1 MRDDKMVQI
10 TIITNDDYG
19 PWTHTLGNDRE
30 HRVQMYQSSLYKTLQ
45 NLFSVRG
52 GLVFS
57 NRFDEFFAISDG
69 ISYSDHLEI
78 KSKLETLFPF
88 EISMSI
94 SNSPLPLQANKQAHA
109 AKMAV
114 NCTKTISVALDS
126 DSQNDGIHLIHLDIE
141 GITEM
146 KKTTSPYDITMMV
159 QETLQIVNHYCYQNM
174 LMGFFV
180 GGDNYVIISDK
191 NPTFHSKI
199 LADKIQKRLGII
211 VNCGIGEEKTAR
223 IAMAM
228 ATKNLDTIRHVR
240 RYNDSFPRILDNN
253 TSLEGLSGIHA

>member
-1 MRDDKMVQI
+1 MRDDIMVQL
-10 TIITNDDYG
+10 TILTNDNYG
-19 PWTHTLGNDRE
+19 SWTHTLGNDRE
-30 HRVQMYQSSLYKTLQ
+30 HKVQMYQCSLYETLQ

-69 ISYSDHLEI
+69 ISYTDHLDI
-78 KSKLETLFPF
+78 KTKLQTLFPF
-88 EISMSI
+88 EISLAI
-94 SNSPLPLQANKQAHA
+94 SNSHLPLQANKQAHA

-114 NCTKTISVALDS
+114 NCTNTISAAVD
-126 DSQNDGIHLIHLDIE
+126 DNTKNDGIHLIHLDIE

-146 KKTTSPYDITMMV
+146 KKTTSPYDITMLV
-159 QETLQIVNHYCYQNM
+159 QATHQIISHYCYENM

-180 GGDNYVIISDK
+180 GGDNFVILSDK
-191 NPTFHSKI
+191 NPQIHSKLLAAKI
-199 LADKIQKRLGII
+199 LKHLNII

-228 ATKNLDTIRHVR
+228 ATKNLDMIRHVR
-240 RYNDSFPRILDNN
+240 KHNESFPRILDNT